1 MPGLTGHLYNN
12 YTNCFDLLKKVLR
25 SQSSLLFLHNVRTLL
40 EMIDRLKERIQQ
52 LIAIYE
58 TERAERIR
66 LEAELEK
73 SKSQNIEYTKQ
84 ITELERTIDNLK
96 LADAFKA
103 GNADNTEARKKIDKL
118 IKEID
123 KCITLMEG

>member
-1 MPGLTGHLYNN
+1 
-12 YTNCFDLLKKVLR
+12 
-25 SQSSLLFLHNVRTLL
+25 
-40 EMIDRLKERIQQ
+40 MIDKLKERIQQ
-52 LIAIYE
+52 LIAAYE
-58 TERAERIR
+58 SERAERIR
-66 LEAELEK
+66 LEAELDRSE
-73 SKSQNIEYTKQ
+73 SQNTEYRKQ
-84 ITELERTIDNLK
+84 ITELERTIDNLR

>member
-1 MPGLTGHLYNN
+1 MHLT
-12 YTNCFDLLKKVLR
+12 
-25 SQSSLLFLHNVRTLL
+25 
-40 EMIDRLKERIQQ
+40 MIDKLKERIQQ
-52 LIAIYE
+52 LIAAYE
-58 TERAERIR
+58 SERAQRR
-66 LEAELEK
+66 SLETELEK
-73 SKSQNIEYTKQ
+73 SRLQNAEYRKQ

>member
-1 MPGLTGHLYNN
+1 
-12 YTNCFDLLKKVLR
+12 
-25 SQSSLLFLHNVRTLL
+25 
-40 EMIDRLKERIQQ
+40 MIDRLKERIQQ

>member
-1 MPGLTGHLYNN
+1 
-12 YTNCFDLLKKVLR
+12 
-25 SQSSLLFLHNVRTLL
+25 
-40 EMIDRLKERIQQ
+40 MIDKLKERIQQ
-52 LIAIYE
+52 LIEAYE
-58 TERAERIR
+58 SERAERIR
-66 LEAELEK
+66 LESELDRSE
-73 SKSQNIEYTKQ
+73 SQNAEYQKQ

>member
-1 MPGLTGHLYNN
+1 
-12 YTNCFDLLKKVLR
+12 
-25 SQSSLLFLHNVRTLL
+25 
-40 EMIDRLKERIQQ
+40 MIDKLKERIQQ
-52 LIAIYE
+52 LIAAYE
-58 TERAERIR
+58 SERAERIR
-66 LEAELEK
+66 LEAELD
-73 SKSQNIEYTKQ
+73 KSQSQNVEYTKQ

-103 GNADNTEARKKIDKL
+103 GNADNTEARKKIDRL

>member
-1 MPGLTGHLYNN
+1 M
-12 YTNCFDLLKKVLR
+12 YTK
-25 SQSSLLFLHNVRTLL
+25 
-40 EMIDRLKERIQQ
+40 MIDKLKERIQQ
-52 LIAIYE
+52 LIAAYE
-58 TERAERIR
+58 SERAQRVK

-73 SKSQNIEYTKQ
+73 SKSENVSYQKQ
-84 ITELERTIDNLK
+84 ITELERTIDNLR

>member
-1 MPGLTGHLYNN
+1 
-12 YTNCFDLLKKVLR
+12 
-25 SQSSLLFLHNVRTLL
+25 
-40 EMIDRLKERIQQ
+40 MIDKLKERIQQ
-52 LIAIYE
+52 LIEAYE
-58 TERAERIR
+58 SERAERIR
-66 LEAELEK
+66 LESELDRSE
-73 SKSQNIEYTKQ
+73 SQNAEYQKQ

-103 GNADNTEARKKIDKL
+103 GNADNTEARKKIDRL

>member
-1 MPGLTGHLYNN
+1 
-12 YTNCFDLLKKVLR
+12 
-25 SQSSLLFLHNVRTLL
+25 
-40 EMIDRLKERIQQ
+40 MIGKLKERIQQ
-52 LIAIYE
+52 LIALYE

-73 SKSQNIEYTKQ
+73 SESQNGEYVKQ
-84 ITELERTIDNLK
+84 ITQLERTIDNLK

-103 GNADNTEARKKIDKL
+103 GNADNAEARKKIDKL

-123 KCITLMEG
+123 KCITLIEG

>member
-1 MPGLTGHLYNN
+1 MHTGK
-12 YTNCFDLLKKVLR
+12 NCSEMIEKLKK
-25 SQSSLLFLHNVRTLL
+25 
-40 EMIDRLKERIQQ
+40 RIQQ
-52 LIAIYE
+52 LISAYE
-58 TERAERIR
+58 TERAERQR
-66 LEAELEK
+66 LQTELDK
-73 SKSQNIEYTKQ
+73 AVTQNEDYRKQ

-103 GNADNTEARKKIDKL
+103 GNADNAEAKKKIDKL

>member
-1 MPGLTGHLYNN
+1 MI
-12 YTNCFDLLKKVLR
+12 DKLKK
-25 SQSSLLFLHNVRTLL
+25 
-40 EMIDRLKERIQQ
+40 RIQQ
-52 LIAIYE
+52 LIAAYE
-58 TERAERIR
+58 SERAQRVR
-66 LEAELEK
+66 LESELEK
-73 SKSQNIEYTKQ
+73 SESQNAQYLKQ
-84 ITELERTIDNLK
+84 ITELERTIDNLR

>member
-1 MPGLTGHLYNN
+1 
-12 YTNCFDLLKKVLR
+12 
-25 SQSSLLFLHNVRTLL
+25 
-40 EMIDRLKERIQQ
+40 MIDALKQRIQQ
-52 LIAIYE
+52 LIAAYE
-58 TERAERIR
+58 SERAQRVR
-66 LEAELEK
+66 LESELEK
-73 SKSQNIEYTKQ
+73 SESQNAQYLKQ
-84 ITELERTIDNLK
+84 ITELERTIDNLR